1 MKKLDKYILKQFL
14 GTFAF
19 TLILILLISV
29 VFDVSEKIDDFYK
42 REAPLN
48 AIISEYYL
56 NFIIHYGLLFSALFT
71 FLAVIISTS
80 KLANNSEIIAII
92 NCGLS
97 IKRLL
102 KPYLIGAAIIAFI
115 SFYLNNWILPSTNQ
129 IRLDFEQEYIF
140 SKKNERYKNIHRQ
153 IKPNHYIYLES
164 YNTKKQKG
172 FRFSYEIFKEQQL
185 ISKFKSDFIT
195 WDTKREEWL
204 AENYNLRIL
213 EIDGEKINKGQ
224 SIYKKFGFKPEE
236 LVYQKN
242 STNLMTLPEL
252 HKFVKKEQIK
262 GAQNIHFYFLDLY
275 QRYSNPL
282 TTFILTLIGF
292 SVAIHKKRGGIG
304 VNLVYGFG
312 LTTLFI
318 LFQKISITFTTN
330 SNLHPLIAI
339 LLPNIIFGLFAYY
352 LFRKAEH

>member
-29 VFDVSEKIDDFYK
+29 VFDVSEKIDDFYR
-42 REAPLN
+42 REAPLD
-48 AIISEYYL
+48 AIITEYYI
-56 NFIIHYGLLFSALFT
+56 NFIIHYGLIFSALFT
-71 FLAVIISTS
+71 FIAVIISTS

-97 IKRLL
+97 VKRLL
-102 KPYLIGAAIIAFI
+102 KPYLIGAAIIACI
-115 SFYLNNWILPSTNQ
+115 SFYINNWMLPKTNQ
-129 IRLDFEQEYIF
+129 IRLDFEQEYIY
-140 SKKNERYKNIHRQ
+140 SKKNERHKNIHRQ
-153 IKPNHYIYLES
+153 IQPNHYIYLES
-164 YNTKKQKG
+164 YNIKKQKG
-172 FRFSYEIFKEQQL
+172 FRFSYEIFEGQQL
-185 ISKFKSDFIT
+185 KSKFKSDFIT
-195 WDTKREEWL
+195 WDTLKGEWL
-204 AENYNLRIL
+204 AENYNFRTI
-213 EIDGEKINKGQ
+213 EMDGEKINKGH
-224 SIYKKFGFKPEE
+224 SIYKDFGFRPDE

-292 SVAIHKKRGGIG
+292 SVSIHKKRGGIG

-330 SNLHPLIAI
+330 SDLHPLIAI
-339 LLPNIIFGLFAYY
+339 LLPNVIFGLFAYY
-352 LFRKAEH
+352 LFRKAKR